1 MALTAWKTW
10 ASGDTLTAADMN
22 TYVRD
27 NGRWLSGNATGGS
40 PQVRVYNSANINVSG
55 STDETLTFNSERFDV
70 GGLHSTTTN
79 TGRLT
84 VPSGGAGLY
93 LVFAHVIWGAY
104 SDSTIR
110 RIRLFT
116 NATTPF
122 ASVAHGAI
130 STAGVNTAQSIVG
143 IAANQTAT
151 DYFTVVA
158 YQGSASALGL
168 DIQASGNQ
176 SPEFGAIWLS
186 E

>member
-40 PQVRVYNSANINVSG
+40 PQCRVYNSANINISG
-55 STDETLTFNSERFDV
+55 STDETLTFNSERYDV
-70 GGLHSTTTN
+70 GAMHSTTTN

-84 VPSGGAGLY
+84 VPTGGAGMY
-93 LVFAHVIWGAY
+93 LVFAHVVWGAF

-110 RIRLFT
+110 RIRIFG
-116 NATTPF
+116 NGTTPL
-122 ASVAHGAI
+122 ASVANPAI
-130 STAGVNTAQSIVG
+130 STAAVNTAQTIVT

-151 DYFTVVA
+151 DYFTVVVF
-158 YQGSASALGL
+158 QGSASGLGL
-168 DIQASGNQ
+168 DIQSSANQ
-176 SPEFGAIWLS
+176 SPEFGAVWLS